1 MKEYLLILFLV
12 FFLHAVSFLMFWL
25 FIITPLFL
33 TFIPLD
39 SLLLFGPWLLF
50 LIFGEADTSSEELSK
65 QLDRG
70 HKIKCPWRGNS
81 CPESLVQFPP
91 TSPSALIGGFKD
103 RCDGLLQFYSLPI
116 VSSSAVEQM
125 RISHNPQIDR
135 FIAQLQVQT
144 AGELGYKAEMG
155 VTGEQAPYLYSYV
168 RVSQTHCIFLIIYLS
183 VFLSIFFGI
192 NIAFHSNLDFSFII
206 LILTLMYPFNR
217 LKSSSVFV
225 DGNHCGILTSLTVK
239 NSRRN
244 LLKMVTALV
253 QPKALHQIQ
262 LQAGRSF
269 QLHPGKILGI
279 MMYWVQNLI
288 VNLGPLC

>member
-1 MKEYLLILFLV
+1 MIVVSHILC
-12 FFLHAVSFLMFWL
+12 
-25 FIITPLFL
+25 
-33 TFIPLD
+33 
-39 SLLLFGPWLLF
+39 
-50 LIFGEADTSSEELSK
+50 EADTSSEELSK

-168 RVSQTHCIFLIIYLS
+168 SFSDTLYFLNYLFKCIPFH
-183 VFLSIFFGI
+183 IFWDKYCIPFQFG
-192 NIAFHSNLDFSFII
+192 F
-206 LILTLMYPFNR
+206 
-217 LKSSSVFV
+217 
-225 DGNHCGILTSLTVK
+225 
-239 NSRRN
+239 
-244 LLKMVTALV
+244 
-253 QPKALHQIQ
+253 
-262 LQAGRSF
+262 
-269 QLHPGKILGI
+269 
-279 MMYWVQNLI
+279 
-288 VNLGPLC
+288 